1 MERQIAFTCGD
12 EYLVKVKRR
21 EQRSIIK
28 QTKLKLCFKEKKGEC
43 LELSRQERR
52 EEQGTT
58 AEEYLSFG
66 NYVNRFREKF
76 GELSNYHT
84 HTDDTTAHVPST
96 LTGTALAFNSV
107 RIKLGKAPKWADM
120 QV

>member
-1 MERQIAFTCGD
+1 MFGIVTTR
-12 EYLVKVKRR
+12 
-21 EQRSIIK
+21 
-28 QTKLKLCFKEKKGEC
+28 KEGRAGYD
-43 LELSRQERR
+43 S
-52 EEQGTT
+52 GGIFVI
-58 AEEYLSFG
+58 FG
-66 NYVNRFREKF
+66 NYVNRFCEKF